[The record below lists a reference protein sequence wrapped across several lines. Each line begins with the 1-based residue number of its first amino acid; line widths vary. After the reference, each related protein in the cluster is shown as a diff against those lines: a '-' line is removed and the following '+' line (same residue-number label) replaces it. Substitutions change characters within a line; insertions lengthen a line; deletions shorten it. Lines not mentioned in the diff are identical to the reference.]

1 MGPPGGSVLMSSE
14 ELDAVLKEISEKYG
28 VEIEAVEAVP
38 EGVAVEEVFD
48 LDALAQ
54 GVGRAVSC

>member
-1 MGPPGGSVLMSSE
+1 MSSE